1 MIATWGDVLSAS
13 LKNIW
18 LGIANFIP
26 TLLAA
31 IVIIAVGL
39 IIGKIFFKL
48 VENLIKFAKIDGA
61 LKAAGFEKIVE
72 KAGFKLDSGYF
83 LGKLVE
89 WFFIIVFLVAAFD
102 VLGLKQVT
110 AFLSDVVLGYL
121 PQVIVAV
128 LIILVAAIVA
138 EAMQKIVVGAAKA
151 AEMKSVNFAGKITK
165 WAIWIFALLAAIM
178 QLGIAVSFIQT
189 LFTGIVIAVSLALGL
204 SFGLG
209 GQDAAAK
216 YIEKIKGDIS
226 DNGSMGM

>member
-13 LKNIW
+13 MKGIW

-26 TLLAA
+26 TFLVA
-31 IVIIAVGL
+31 IIIIAVGL
-39 IIGKIFFKL
+39 IIGRIFFKI

-61 LKAAGFEKIVE
+61 LRTAGFERILE
-72 KAGFKLDSGYF
+72 KGGYKLDSGYF

-89 WFFIIVFLVAAFD
+89 WFFVIVFLVAALD

-138 EAMQKIVVGAAKA
+138 EAMEKVVVGAAKA
-151 AEMKSVNFAGKITK
+151 AEMKSVRFAGKITK

-189 LFTGIVIAVSLALGL
+189 LFTGIVIAISLALGL

-216 YIEKIKGDIS
+216 YIEKLKGDIS
-226 DNGSMGM
+226 DNSGM